1 MGLGRLG
8 QSGHRTRRLLPVLA
22 LVLLV
27 GLLTACDAPQSTTE
41 IAGDYNEEL
50 WVPYRV
56 TIYLA
61 AIVFV
66 LVLVL
71 TVGFSIWF
79 RERPGRAA
87 QQIHGNTRLEVI
99 WTLIPVAIVAIIA
112 VPTFDALFAIEEEPP
127 DDALRVEAVGHQ
139 WWFEFKYL
147 DESGEPV
154 LTTANELHIPED
166 RAVAFDLRSVDV
178 IHSFWVPAIAGKV
191 DMIPGHD
198 NNMTFTATE
207 ARAEPYLGQ
216 CVELCGLSHA
226 NMRFRVFVHTQEDY
240 EAWFEEQQGEASAPG
255 GELAALG
262 EEIFLQS
269 ACIGCHTVRG
279 TTAQGVLGPDLTHV
293 GSRTTIAAGVLE
305 NNAHN
310 LARWIHDS
318 SDVKPGSL
326 MPPMGLSAGG
336 TLSPEDID
344 AVAAYLLSLR

>member
-1 MGLGRLG
+1 MGLTR
-8 QSGHRTRRLLPVLA
+8 HRYRRLLPVLA

-27 GLLTACDAPQSTTE
+27 GLLAACDAPQTTTE
-41 IAGDYNEEL
+41 LAGDNNEEL
-50 WVPYRV
+50 WAPYRV
-56 TIYLA
+56 TLILA

-66 LVLVL
+66 VVLAA
-71 TVGFSIWF
+71 TIGFSIWF
-79 RERPGRAA
+79 RERPGRPA

-112 VPTFDALFAIEEEPP
+112 VPTFDALFAIDQDPP

-147 DESGEPV
+147 DEAGEPV

-166 RAVAFDLRSVDV
+166 RAIAFDLRSVDV
-178 IHSFWVPAIAGKV
+178 IHSFWVPAISGKV

-198 NNMTFTATE
+198 NELSFTALE
-207 ARAEPYLGQ
+207 ARPEPYLGQ

-226 NMRFRVFVHTQEDY
+226 NMRFRVFVHTQEDFDT
-240 EAWFEEQQGEASAPG
+240 WFEEQQEEATSPAG
-255 GELAALG
+255 QLAAQG
-262 EEIFLQS
+262 EEIFLRS

-305 NNAHN
+305 NNAEN
-310 LARWIHDS
+310 LARWITDS
-318 SDVKPGSL
+318 SDIKPGSL
-326 MPPMGLSAGG
+326 MPPMAQSAGG
-336 TLSPEDID
+336 ALTSEEID
-344 AVAAYLLSLR
+344 AVAAYLLSLQ

>member
-1 MGLGRLG
+1 M
-8 QSGHRTRRLLPVLA
+8 PVLA
-22 LVLLV
+22 LVMLV
-27 GLLTACDAPQSTTE
+27 GLIAACGGAQSTTE
-41 IAGDYNEEL
+41 IAGDNNEKL
-50 WVPYRV
+50 WAPYRV
-56 TIYLA
+56 TLVLA

-66 LVLVL
+66 IVLGF
-71 TVGFSIWF
+71 TIAFSIWF

-112 VPTFDALFAIEEEPP
+112 VPTFDALFAIDEEPP
-127 DDALRVEAVGHQ
+127 ADAIKVEAVGHQ
-139 WWFEFKYL
+139 WWFEFKYM
-147 DESGEPV
+147 DDAGETV
-154 LTTANELHIPED
+154 LTTANELHIPEHK
-166 RAVAFDLRSVDV
+166 AIAFDLRSVDV
-178 IHSFWVPAIAGKV
+178 IHSFWVPALAGKV

-198 NNMTFTATE
+198 NKMSFTALE
-207 ARAEPYLGQ
+207 ARPEPYLGQ

-226 NMRFRVFVHTQEDY
+226 NMRFRVFVHSQEDY
-240 EAWFEEQQGEASAPG
+240 DAWFEAQQAEASTPS

-279 TTAQGVLGPDLTHV
+279 TTAQGVIGPDLTHV
-293 GSRTTIAAGVLE
+293 GARTTIAAGVLE
-305 NNAHN
+305 NNAEN

-326 MPPMGLSAGG
+326 MPPMGQSAGG
-336 TLSPEDID
+336 TLSDEDID